1 MDHFFIKV
9 YGKHNKPVGIP
20 QWYICSNNM
29 NFPFHGLTD
38 LKQVLIYVE
47 IRHLFTMQISCL
59 LGLLCVF
66 SNSKSFI

>member
-1 MDHFFIKV
+1 MEN
-9 YGKHNKPVGIP
+9 NKPVGIP

-59 LGLLCVF
+59 LELLCVF